1 MKYVALLRGINV
13 GGKNKVEMKKLKQ
26 IFEGLGYA
34 NVSTYINSG
43 NVLFES
49 KDKDFSKIEPALKRT
64 FGFEIRV
71 LVRDMNNLKKI
82 CLSVPENWK
91 NNEENK
97 IDVLFLWD
105 EYCNKKSVD
114 LIKINPEV
122 DTLKYFEFK
131 QVSRLS
137 FLFSLKAF

>member
-49 KDKDFSKIEPALKRT
+49 KDKDFSKIEPVLKRT
-64 FGFEIRV
+64 FGFEIKV

-82 CLSVPENWK
+82 CLSVPVNWK